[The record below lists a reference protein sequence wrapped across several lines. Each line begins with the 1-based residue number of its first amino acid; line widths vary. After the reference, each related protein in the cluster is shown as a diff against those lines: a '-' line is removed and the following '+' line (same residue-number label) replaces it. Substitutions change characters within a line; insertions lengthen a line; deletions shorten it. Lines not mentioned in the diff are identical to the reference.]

1 MARSNRKFNYSFRNK
16 TKNKNDKILGMNH
29 KLFTSQGQKSRYTE
43 NNPILAY
50 HAPVLDNSQPLQHI
64 GDSDSLFG
72 LENGNVCQQSLVF
85 QSNLSQQTPPKLY
98 DPYSKLRFGTYG
110 IDFVKHGTISAKFI
124 DSVRL
129 NISRKLKKTAR
140 FWIRLCADT
149 PVTARSAETRMGRGK
164 GAIAFWQS
172 RVKPGQTFVEFS
184 KLNPRTMELIFN
196 DLKKKTPVPIKLVM
210 KH

>member
-1 MARSNRKFNYSFRNK
+1 MATKNRKFNYSFRNK
-16 TKNKNDKILGMNH
+16 TKNKNDKMFSYH
-29 KLFTSQGQKSRYTE
+29 KLSTCQGQKSRYTE

-50 HAPVLDNSQPLQHI
+50 HAPVLDNSQLQ
-64 GDSDSLFG
+64 
-72 LENGNVCQQSLVF
+72 NVTISQQSVVF
-85 QSNLSQQTPPKLY
+85 QSNLSQQMPPKLY
-98 DPYSKLRFGTYG
+98 DPCSKLRFGNYG

-129 NISRKLKKTAR
+129 NIARKLKKTAR

-184 KLNPRTMELIFN
+184 KLNHRSMELIFN
-196 DLKKKTPVPIKLVM
+196 DLKKKTPVPIQLVM

>member
-1 MARSNRKFNYSFRNK
+1 MSTKNRQFNHCFRNK
-16 TKNKNDKILGMNH
+16 TKNKNDKMFSNK
-29 KLFTSQGQKSRYTE
+29 KLSTSQGQKNLLTR

-50 HAPVLDNSQPLQHI
+50 HSQPDLHLIEQKVE
-64 GDSDSLFG
+64 L
-72 LENGNVCQQSLVF
+72 LLKNVPMISEQTLVF
-85 QSNLSQQTPPKLY
+85 QSNFSQQTPPKLY
-98 DPYSKLRFGTYG
+98 DPLSKLRFGTYG

-129 NISRKLKKTAR
+129 NIARKLKKTAR

-172 RVKPGQTFVEFS
+172 RVKPGQTFLEFA
-184 KLNPRTMELIFN
+184 KLNPRTMEIIYN
-196 DLKKKTPVPIKLVM
+196 DLKKKTPVPIQLVI